1 MTSPEIDNQI
11 LGDLTWKGYKD
22 ITISGF
28 ERGVAIERERI
39 IKLLEDNNTCD
50 GGISTGTCFCEAI
63 DFLKGEK

>member
-1 MTSPEIDNQI
+1 MSESGNHTQDILNAYVDGVMT
-11 LGDLTWKGYKD
+11 
-22 ITISGF
+22 
-28 ERGVAIERERI
+28 ERERI